1 MVNIQDI
8 QFLRQETGAE
18 IMDCKNALSQSNGN
32 LQQSIAILQ
41 EKGFQMVKKK
51 ADRPVMEGIAY
62 AEVYGNRAVLL
73 EVNTETD
80 FVASNNEFIC
90 YVGEIAKTTTKYTPN
105 DISSLLE
112 CTIEGKDLTVG
123 KLLKKMVLTFGEN
136 IVIR

>member
-51 ADRPVMEGIAY
+51 EDRPVVEGIAY

-80 FVASNNEFIC
+80 FVASNSKFIC
-90 YVGEIAKTTTKYTPN
+90 YVGEIAKTTAKYAPN